1 MSTDIVIRTYI
12 KDLPFLVHAVKS
24 IRDRVTGYRN
34 IVITAPRS
42 EAIRIGKVIGLPVIG
57 VQPFADDY
65 IGQQH
70 TKLKATDYS
79 DAEVICFWD
88 SDTVAAH
95 PVDLSD
101 LLFNGDRLIMHH
113 VSFDG
118 LQDGSQIWQQIMARD
133 MGSVPEFEF
142 MRCLPLAYHRSTLIG
157 CVNHIEALHGMQ
169 LDAYM
174 KRLPHRSFTEFNC
187 AGMWGHNNERDL
199 YDWRVDEAEVQQWKV
214 LVKQFWSWGGITR
227 EIREDLK
234 AMGIT

>member
-1 MSTDIVIRTYI
+1 MTTDIFIRTYDR
-12 KDLPFLVHAVKS
+12 DLAFLVHAVKS
-24 IRDRVTGYRN
+24 IRDRVTGYRD
-34 IVITAPRS
+34 IVVTAPRA
-42 EAIRIGKVIGLPVIG
+42 EAIRIGKAIGLPVIG

-65 IGQQH
+65 VGQQH
-70 TKLKATDYS
+70 TKIKATEHS

-95 PVDLSD
+95 PVDLNT
-101 LLFNGDRLIMHH
+101 LLFSGDRLIMHH
-113 VSFDG
+113 VPFDG
-118 LQDGSQIWQQIMARD
+118 LQDGSQVWQQIMARD
-133 MGSVPEFEF
+133 MGSVPDFEF
-142 MRCLPLAYHRSTLIG
+142 MRRMPLAYHRSTLIG

-187 AGMWGHNNERDL
+187 TGMWAYANERDL